1 MVLWV
6 KHWYVMKNL
15 IVSVLLLLTPV
26 LLYSQVDTLW
36 TANVLSKNFRSI
48 DIKTKADSL
57 VADLSSA
64 SAYLTKDSRFILKQY
79 SPGSVVTS
87 SFGGASSE
95 QSRVLWDGI
104 DISSM
109 ASGVLD
115 LSLVPA
121 SMLSSSALYNGING
135 GAIAPMGSVGAL
147 NLTATIPEGRGTS
160 THFSASSIGDRAFF
174 GHSWGNIGTVRYQ
187 SSLRSTAG
195 TNNYPYTLGN
205 LSGRLSGNGYNDL
218 TYLQSFQGKLSKWNW
233 QSNLWYTQSE
243 KDNNGSVL
251 TPNYINHLE
260 DEVLRF
266 KHALRNRLNQW
277 QVYLSREWQAYTDT
291 NSPWVIQD
299 TNRYSQAT
307 LQYSYRAEE
316 QELFITAN
324 YFSADGS
331 NRNADSFLPHILYNL
346 SLSKKDK
353 VVLKGAAYQNNAHL
367 GAHYARTTSV
377 GDFQN
382 QFALGT
388 YYRLPTLNE
397 LYWNPGGNP
406 NLDAERSYGMKYSL
420 RREGNLRFDLTSDQ
434 LYYDKMIQ
442 WAPGASGNWSPQNY
456 YSVYTS
462 STTMTLSRNWAKVNT
477 NMNLTHQYSRVLAT
491 MNNDPALVGK
501 SLIYRPALQAVY
513 TSEIKLTKGTL
524 QLRGFYTGLRHTLR
538 DNSAVGEISAQY
550 WCALAYT
557 LSGANNRWDLL
568 LQVDNVFNNER
579 QYYQYFPMPGRSFHI
594 NLKLNSKR

>member
-1 MVLWV
+1 
-6 KHWYVMKNL
+6 MKNL

-48 DIKTKADSL
+48 DIKTKVDSL

-160 THFSASSIGDRAFF
+160 TLFSASSIGDRAFF

-266 KHALRNRLNQW
+266 KHALRNRSNQW

>member
-15 IVSVLLLLTPV
+15 IVSVLLLLKPV

-36 TANVLSKNFRSI
+36 TANVLSENFRSKE
-48 DIKTKADSL
+48 IKTKADSL

-95 QSRVLWDGI
+95 QSRVLWVGI

-135 GAIAPMGSVGAL
+135 GAIASMGSVGAL
-147 NLTATIPEGRGTS
+147 NLTATIPKGRGTS
-160 THFSASSIGDRAFF
+160 TLFSASSIGARGFF

-187 SSLRSTAG
+187 SSLRSTLG
-195 TNNYPYTLGN
+195 TNNYPYTIGN
-205 LSGRLSGNGYNDL
+205 LSGTLNGNSFNDL
-218 TYLQSFQGKLSKWNW
+218 THLQSFQGKLSRWNW
-233 QSNLWYTQSE
+233 QSTLWYTQSE
-243 KDNNGSVL
+243 KDNSGSVL

-260 DEVLRF
+260 DEMLRF
-266 KHALRNRLNQW
+266 KYALRNRSNQW

-291 NSPWVIQD
+291 NSSWIIQD

-307 LQYSYRAEE
+307 LQYSYRKEY
-316 QELFITAN
+316 QELFLTAN

-331 NRNADSFLPHILYNL
+331 NRNAHAFLPHALYNL
-346 SLSKKDK
+346 RLSKKDK
-353 VVLKGAAYQNNAHL
+353 VVLKGAGYQNNAHV
-367 GAHYARTTSV
+367 GAHYVRTTSR

-406 NLDAERSYGMKYSL
+406 DLDAERSYGMKYAL
-420 RREGNLRFDLTSDQ
+420 RRKGNLTLELTSDQ

-442 WAPGASGNWSPQNY
+442 WTPGASGNWSPQNY

-462 STTMTLSRNWAKVNT
+462 STTMTLARNWVKFNA

-491 MNNDPALVGK
+491 MNNDPAIVGK
-501 SLIYRPALQAVY
+501 SLIYRPVLQAVY
-513 TSEIKLTKGTL
+513 TSEFKLTRGTL

-557 LSGANNRWDLL
+557 LSGANNRWNLL

-579 QYYQYFPMPGRSFHI
+579 QYYQYFPMPGRSYLI

>member
-48 DIKTKADSL
+48 DIKTKVDSL

-160 THFSASSIGDRAFF
+160 TLFSASSIGDRAFF

-491 MNNDPALVGK
+491 MNNDPAIVGK

>member
-6 KHWYVMKNL
+6 KRWYVMKNL

-36 TANVLSKNFRSI
+36 TANVLSANARSLE
-48 DIKTKADSL
+48 IKTKADSL
-57 VADLSSA
+57 VADISNA
-64 SAYLTKDSRFILKQY
+64 SAYLSKDSRFILKQY
-79 SPGSVVTS
+79 TPGSVVTS

-121 SMLSSSALYNGING
+121 SMLSTSALYDGING

-147 NLTATIPEGRGTS
+147 NLTATIPKGRGTS
-160 THFSASSIGDRAFF
+160 TLFSASSIGDRGFF
-174 GHSWGNIGTVRYQ
+174 GQSWGNIGSVRYQ

-195 TNNYPYTLGN
+195 TNIYPYTIGN
-205 LSGRLSGNGYNDL
+205 LSGILSGNGFNDL

-233 QSNLWYTQSE
+233 QTNLWYTQSE
-243 KDNNGSVL
+243 KDNSGSVL

-266 KHALRNRLNQW
+266 KYALRNRSNQW
-277 QVYLSREWQAYTDT
+277 QVYLSKEWQAYTDT
-291 NSPWVIQD
+291 NSAWLIQD

-307 LQYSYRAEE
+307 LQYLYRTED
-316 QELFITAN
+316 QELIITAN

-331 NRNADSFLPHILYNL
+331 NRNAHAFLPHVLYNL
-346 SLSKKDK
+346 RLSKKDK
-353 VVLKGAAYQNNAHL
+353 MVLKGAGYQNNAHV
-367 GAHYARTTSV
+367 GAHYVRTISR

-406 NLDAERSYGMKYSL
+406 DLDAERSFGMKYTL
-420 RREGNLRFDLTSDQ
+420 RRQGDLRLNLTSDQ

-462 STTMTLSRNWAKVNT
+462 STTMSLERNWTKFNA
-477 NMNLTHQYSRVLAT
+477 NMNLTHQFSRVLAT
-491 MNNDPALVGK
+491 MSNDPAIVGK
-501 SLIYRPALQAVY
+501 SLIYRPVLQAVY
-513 TSEIKLTKGTL
+513 TSEFKLARGTL

-538 DNSAVGEISAQY
+538 DNSPVGEISTQY
-550 WCALAYT
+550 WCAFAYT
-557 LSGANNRWDLL
+557 LSGANNRWNLL

-579 QYYQYFPMPGRSFHI
+579 QYYQYFPMPGRSYLI

>member
-1 MVLWV
+1 
-6 KHWYVMKNL
+6 
-15 IVSVLLLLTPV
+15 
-26 LLYSQVDTLW
+26 
-36 TANVLSKNFRSI
+36 
-48 DIKTKADSL
+48 L

>member
-48 DIKTKADSL
+48 DIKTKVDSL

-160 THFSASSIGDRAFF
+160 TLFSASSIGDRGFF
-174 GHSWGNIGTVRYQ
+174 GHSWGNIGAVRYQ

-406 NLDAERSYGMKYSL
+406 NLYAERSYGMKYSL

>member
-48 DIKTKADSL
+48 DIKTKVDSL

-160 THFSASSIGDRAFF
+160 TLFSASSIGDRAFF

-266 KHALRNRLNQW
+266 KHALRNRSNQW